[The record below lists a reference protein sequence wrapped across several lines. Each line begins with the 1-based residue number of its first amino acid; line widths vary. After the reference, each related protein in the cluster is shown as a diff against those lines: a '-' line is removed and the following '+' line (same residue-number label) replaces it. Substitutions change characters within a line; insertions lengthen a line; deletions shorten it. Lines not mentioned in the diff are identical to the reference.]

1 MIMAFCRQCGTQI
14 DDGVAFCTS
23 CGAKID
29 ENQNSSGQYQYNAQA
44 NQYQNYNPQANDV
57 EENKLISILCYFGIL
72 FLIPYLVK
80 PDSPFVKFHSNQ
92 GLVLLIA
99 SVALGVVS
107 RIPYL
112 GWLVGAVGGIFVFVC
127 FIMGIINVCNGATK
141 ELPLIGKIQILK

>member
-29 ENQNSSGQYQYNAQA
+29 ENQNSSGQYQYNAQD

-72 FLIPYLVK
+72 FLIPYLTR
-80 PDSPFVKFHSNQ
+80 PESPFVKFHSNQ
-92 GLVLLIA
+92 GLVLFIFSLIVG
-99 SVALGVVS
+99 VAS
-107 RIPYL
+107 RIPFF
-112 GWLVGAVGGIFVFVC
+112 GWIIGAVCGVFIFVC
-127 FIMGIINVCNGATK
+127 FVLGIVNVVNGDMK
-141 ELPLIGKIQILK
+141 ELPVIGKIEVLK